1 MSDIVSSLRNVLADV
16 TNDPLEAPFLVA
28 DARARD
34 ERAQSRR
41 PESRNIVKR
50 KSKPYLAERVDTKSP
65 NSMDIGSRNSRHVRP
80 RQDRILLASQD
91 SSQPQRA
98 NGRQFISSGG

>member
-1 MSDIVSSLRNVLADV
+1 MSDIVSSLRDILVDV
-16 TNDPLEAPFLVA
+16 TNDPLEAPSLLA

-41 PESRNIVKR
+41 PESRSIVKR
-50 KSKPYLAERVDTKSP
+50 KSKSPLAERVDTKSP
-65 NSMDIGSRNSRHVRP
+65 NRMDVGSRNSRHVRR
-80 RQDRILLASQD
+80 RQDRIFLASQD

-98 NGRQFISSGG
+98 NGCQVVSSGG